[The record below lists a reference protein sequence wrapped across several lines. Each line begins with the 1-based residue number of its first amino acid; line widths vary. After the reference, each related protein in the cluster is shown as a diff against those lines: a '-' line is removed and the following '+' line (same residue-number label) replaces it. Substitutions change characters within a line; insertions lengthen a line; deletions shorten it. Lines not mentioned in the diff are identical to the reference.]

1 MKRLYAFEL
10 SGEHP
15 TIPKSEALAL
25 LEIYSLEYRVISS
38 LDRCLIVEASDLDLD
53 IGARLAM
60 THRIL
65 QVQSMVDADLEAI
78 MNAAGELDIPK
89 LRYKVRA
96 KRLGLATLP
105 NDLVERK
112 VGSVLWERGYQADL
126 KDPEIEIRVLTT
138 GEKAILGLE
147 VARVDRG
154 TFELRRPHLKPFFHP
169 GAMGPRMA
177 RALVNMARLK
187 AGERLLDPFSG
198 TGGFLVEAGLM
209 GIRGVGVDAQEYI
222 VRGAKSN
229 LSGLPCDLVAG
240 DARRIPL
247 RSCSIEGA
255 VSDVPYGRSA
265 RIEAGSRDELL
276 VRSLEELYRVLIPGR
291 YMVFVD
297 DRSIGYAIKKSGFK
311 VIEVHEERIHRSLTR
326 HVYISCR

>member
-1 MKRLYAFEL
+1 MKSLYAFEL

-25 LEIYSLEYRVISS
+25 LEIYSSEYRVISS

-65 QVQSMVDADLEAI
+65 QVQSMVDADLVAI
-78 MNAAGELDIPK
+78 MDAAAELDIPK

-112 VGSVLWERGYQADL
+112 VGSILWKRGYQADL

-138 GEKAILGLE
+138 EEKAILGLE
-147 VARVDRG
+147 IARVDRG
-154 TFELRRPHLKPFFHP
+154 TFEMRRPHLKPFFHP

-187 AGERLLDPFSG
+187 GGERLLDPFSG

-222 VRGAKSN
+222 VRGAKAN
-229 LSGLPCDLVAG
+229 LPGLPCDLIAG

-255 VSDVPYGRSA
+255 VSDAPYGRSA
-265 RIEAGSRDELL
+265 RIEAESRDELL
-276 VRSLEELYRVLIPGR
+276 VRSLEELYRVLIPGS

-297 DRSIGYAIKKSGFK
+297 DRSIGDVIKESGFD
-311 VIEVHEERIHRSLTR
+311 VVEVHEERVHRSLTR
-326 HVYISCR
+326 HIYVSCR